1 MQLSSFR
8 QHVIIFAKAAVVS
21 FLAGCSSPISEIEQP
36 TDTTPRM
43 VGITTRS
50 TADISYPMTLY
61 AFYSRS
67 GALAGTTTAFSADDI
82 LTLPLRLGSYHLVAM
97 AGTEGLEKVTS
108 PTADQSIG
116 VPERGYINSAIQMGG
131 VDITVEDKDISA
143 DLEMSYQVAQIDIEL
158 YDIPTDI
165 TAVNVSL
172 SSLYSDMTFRG
183 NLSGEQTI
191 SIPLEK
197 VEGEDD
203 TWKSNTIYT
212 LKGSSTQLTLS
223 ISMTNETSTKTY
235 GYTHTNNLE
244 AGTPYTFIGSYI
256 EGFYLTGAVT
266 SKGWNKPQNI
276 NFTFGIGAGA
286 NEDNGDNEEDNGEND
301 ENEGNN
307 DNTNNS
313 QGTKDDDQ
321 PDDTDASYW
330 VSTIPEA
337 ISIWNGHFVG
347 VATKSSD
354 NTSAE
359 LLLISLQE
367 WEKTTAEA
375 ITVQNEYT
383 ESHLGN
389 WRIPTA
395 AEMTTIASWGKTEN
409 MNTLD
414 RANGKLTNEGGGTKL
429 TNGAY
434 YLCDDGAKIVKFSES
449 KASNAASDVTY
460 RLRLVRTITVKIPQE

>member
-1 MQLSSFR
+1 MQHHSFR
-8 QHVIIFAKAAVVS
+8 ENVIIFAKAAVVS
-21 FLAGCSSPISEIEQP
+21 FLAGCSNPISEMEQP
-36 TDTTPRM
+36 SDTTPRM

-61 AFYSRS
+61 AFYSKS

-116 VPERGYINSAIQMGG
+116 VPEEGYINSAVQIGRA
-131 VDITVEDKDISA
+131 DITVQDKDISA
-143 DLEMSYQVAQIDIEL
+143 DLKMSYQVAQIDIEL
-158 YDIPTDI
+158 HDIPTDV

-203 TWKSNTIYT
+203 TWESNTIYT

-256 EGFYLTGAVT
+256 EGFYLTGSVT
-266 SKGWNKPQNI
+266 SAGWNEPQNI
-276 NFTFGIGAGA
+276 NFTFGVGADAGK
-286 NEDNGDNEEDNGEND
+286 DNGG
-301 ENEGNN
+301 
-307 DNTNNS
+307 
-313 QGTKDDDQ
+313 DDDDDNSNQ
-321 PDDTDASYW
+321 VVIDDDLPDDTDGNYW
-330 VSTIPEA
+330 VTTIPEA

-347 VATKSSD
+347 VVTTSNDTEATV
-354 NTSAE
+354 
-359 LLLISLQE
+359 LLMSLEE
-367 WEKTTAEA
+367 WETTATNA
-375 ITVQNEYT
+375 ATVWDGYSEGNI
-383 ESHLGN
+383 GN
-389 WRIPTA
+389 WRIPTSE
-395 AEMTTIASWGKTEN
+395 EMITIASWGKTEN
-409 MNTLD
+409 SNTLD
-414 RANGKLTNEGGGTKL
+414 KANGKLTNEGGGTKL

-449 KASNAASDVTY
+449 KASNAGSDTY
-460 RLRLVRTITVKIPQE
+460 RLRLVKSITVKIPLE

>member
-1 MQLSSFR
+1 MQHHSFR
-8 QHVIIFAKAAVVS
+8 ENVIIFAKAAVVS
-21 FLAGCSSPISEIEQP
+21 FLAGCSNPISEMEQP
-36 TDTTPRM
+36 SDTTPRM

-116 VPERGYINSAIQMGG
+116 VPEEGYINSAVQIGRA
-131 VDITVEDKDISA
+131 DITVQDKDISA
-143 DLEMSYQVAQIDIEL
+143 DLKMSYQVAQIDIEL
-158 YDIPTDI
+158 HDIPTDV

-203 TWKSNTIYT
+203 TWESNTIYT

-256 EGFYLTGAVT
+256 EGFYLTGSVT
-266 SKGWNKPQNI
+266 SAGWNEPQNI
-276 NFTFGIGAGA
+276 NFTFGVGADAGK
-286 NEDNGDNEEDNGEND
+286 DNGG
-301 ENEGNN
+301 
-307 DNTNNS
+307 
-313 QGTKDDDQ
+313 DDDDDNSNQ
-321 PDDTDASYW
+321 VVIDDDLPDDTDGNYW
-330 VSTIPEA
+330 VTTIPEA

-347 VATKSSD
+347 VVTTSNDTEATV
-354 NTSAE
+354 
-359 LLLISLQE
+359 LLMSLEE
-367 WEKTTAEA
+367 WETTATNA
-375 ITVQNEYT
+375 ATVWDGYSEGNI
-383 ESHLGN
+383 GN
-389 WRIPTA
+389 WRIPTSE
-395 AEMTTIASWGKTEN
+395 EMITIASWGKTEN
-409 MNTLD
+409 SNTLD
-414 RANGKLTNEGGGTKL
+414 KANGKLTNEGGGTKL

-449 KASNAASDVTY
+449 KASNAGSDTY
-460 RLRLVRTITVKIPQE
+460 RLRLVKSITVKIPLE

>member
-1 MQLSSFR
+1 MQHHSFR
-8 QHVIIFAKAAVVS
+8 ENVIIFAKAAVVS
-21 FLAGCSSPISEIEQP
+21 FLAGCSNPISEMEQP
-36 TDTTPRM
+36 SDTTPRM

-61 AFYSRS
+61 AFYSKS

-116 VPERGYINSAIQMGG
+116 VPEEGYINSAVQIGRA
-131 VDITVEDKDISA
+131 DITVQDKDISA
-143 DLEMSYQVAQIDIEL
+143 DLKMSYQVAQIDIEL
-158 YDIPTDI
+158 HDIPTDV

-203 TWKSNTIYT
+203 TWESNTIYT

-256 EGFYLTGAVT
+256 EGFYLTGSVT
-266 SKGWNKPQNI
+266 SAGWNEPQKI
-276 NFTFGIGAGA
+276 NFTFGVGAGA
-286 NEDNGDNEEDNGEND
+286 NEDNEENNEEDN

-307 DNTNNS
+307 DDTNNS
-313 QGTKDDDQ
+313 QGTKDDDL
-321 PDDTDASYW
+321 PDDTDANYW
-330 VSTIPEA
+330 VTTIPEA

-347 VATKSSD
+347 VVTTSNDTEATI
-354 NTSAE
+354 
-359 LLLISLQE
+359 LLMSLEE
-367 WEKTTAEA
+367 WETTAA
-375 ITVQNEYT
+375 NAATVWNGYAEGNI
-383 ESHLGN
+383 GN
-389 WRIPTA
+389 WRIPTTD
-395 AEMTTIASWGKTEN
+395 ELLTIASWGKAANSGTLTLANSILQREEGDKLEN
-409 MNTLD
+409 SQN
-414 RANGKLTNEGGGTKL
+414 
-429 TNGAY
+429 
-434 YLCDDGAKIVKFSES
+434 YLCGDGDKYVQI
-449 KASNAASDVTY
+449 SNDKVQATASDVTY
-460 RLRLVRTITVKIPQE
+460 RLRLVKSITVKIPQE

>member
-1 MQLSSFR
+1 MQHHSFR
-8 QHVIIFAKAAVVS
+8 KNAIIFAKAAAVS
-21 FLAGCSSPISEIEQP
+21 FLAGCSSPINEIEQP
-36 TDTTPRM
+36 TDSSPRM
-43 VGITTRS
+43 VGVTTRS
-50 TADISYPMTLY
+50 AADISYPMTLY
-61 AFYSRS
+61 AFYSKS

-116 VPERGYINSAIQMGG
+116 VPEEGYINSAVQIGRA
-131 VDITVEDKDISA
+131 DITVQDKDISA
-143 DLEMSYQVAQIDIEL
+143 DLKMSYQVAQIDIEL
-158 YDIPTDI
+158 HDIPTDV

-203 TWKSNTIYT
+203 TWESNTIYT

-256 EGFYLTGAVT
+256 EGFYFTGSVT
-266 SKGWNKPQNI
+266 SAGWNEPQNI
-276 NFTFGIGAGA
+276 NFTFGVGAGA
-286 NEDNGDNEEDNGEND
+286 NEDNEENNGEDN

-307 DNTNNS
+307 DDTNNS
-313 QGTKDDDQ
+313 QGTKDDDLS
-321 PDDTDASYW
+321 DDTDANYW
-330 VSTIPEA
+330 VTMIPEA

-347 VATKSSD
+347 AVTKSSD

-359 LLLISLQE
+359 LMLISLQE
-367 WEKTTAEA
+367 WETTAA
-375 ITVQNEYT
+375 NAATVWNGYAEGNI
-383 ESHLGN
+383 GN
-389 WRIPTA
+389 WRIPTTD
-395 AEMTTIASWGKTEN
+395 ELLTIASWGKAANSGTLTLANSILQREEGDKLEN
-409 MNTLD
+409 SHD
-414 RANGKLTNEGGGTKL
+414 
-429 TNGAY
+429 
-434 YLCDDGAKIVKFSES
+434 YLCEDGDKYVQI
-449 KASNAASDVTY
+449 SNDKVQTTASDVTY

>member
-1 MQLSSFR
+1 MQHHSFR
-8 QHVIIFAKAAVVS
+8 KNAIIFAKAAAVS
-21 FLAGCSSPISEIEQP
+21 FLAGCSSPINEMEQP
-36 TDTTPRM
+36 TDSSPRM
-43 VGITTRS
+43 VGVTTRS

-61 AFYSRS
+61 AFYSKS

-116 VPERGYINSAIQMGG
+116 VPEEGYINSAIQMGG

-158 YDIPTDI
+158 HDIPTDI

-212 LKGSSTQLTLS
+212 LNGSSTQLTLS

-256 EGFYLTGAVT
+256 EGFYLTGSVT
-266 SKGWNKPQNI
+266 SAGWNEPQKI
-276 NFTFGIGAGA
+276 NFTFGVGAGA
-286 NEDNGDNEEDNGEND
+286 NEDNEDNGEDNED
-301 ENEGNN
+301 EGNN
-307 DNTNNS
+307 DDTNNS
-313 QGTKDDDQ
+313 QGIKDDDL

-330 VSTIPEA
+330 VTTIPEA

-354 NTSAE
+354 NTSAD

-367 WEKTTAEA
+367 WETTAANATTAWSGYSEGN
-375 ITVQNEYT
+375 I
-383 ESHLGN
+383 ES
-389 WRIPTA
+389 WRIPTSE
-395 AEMTTIASWGKTEN
+395 EMITIASWGKS
-409 MNTLD
+409 
-414 RANGKLTNEGGGTKL
+414 NGNESKLTTVNSKLRSAAGNEL
-429 TNGAY
+429 ANSQN
-434 YLCDDGAKIVKFSES
+434 YLCGDGDKYVQI
-449 KASNAASDVTY
+449 SNDKVQATASDVTY

>member
-1 MQLSSFR
+1 MQHHSFR
-8 QHVIIFAKAAVVS
+8 ENAIIFAKAAVVS
-21 FLAGCSSPISEIEQP
+21 FLAGCSNPISEMEQP
-36 TDTTPRM
+36 SDTTPRM

-116 VPERGYINSAIQMGG
+116 VPEEGYINSAVQIGRA
-131 VDITVEDKDISA
+131 DITVQDKDISA
-143 DLEMSYQVAQIDIEL
+143 DLKMSYQVAQIDIEL
-158 YDIPTDI
+158 HDIPTDV

-183 NLSGEQTI
+183 NLSGKQTI

-256 EGFYLTGAVT
+256 EGFYLTGSVT
-266 SKGWNKPQNI
+266 SAGWNEPQKI
-276 NFTFGIGAGA
+276 NFTFGVGAGA
-286 NEDNGDNEEDNGEND
+286 NEDNEENNEEDN

-307 DNTNNS
+307 DGTNNS
-313 QGTKDDDQ
+313 QGTKDDDL
-321 PDDTDASYW
+321 PDDTDANYW
-330 VSTIPEA
+330 VTTIPEA

-347 VATKSSD
+347 AVTKSSD

-359 LLLISLQE
+359 LMLISLQE
-367 WEKTTAEA
+367 WGTTAA
-375 ITVQNEYT
+375 NAATVWNGYAEDNI
-383 ESHLGN
+383 GD
-389 WRIPTA
+389 WRIPTSE
-395 AEMTTIASWGKTEN
+395 EMITIASWGKS
-409 MNTLD
+409 
-414 RANGKLTNEGGGTKL
+414 NGNESKLTTVNSKLRSAAGNEL
-429 TNGAY
+429 ANSQN
-434 YLCDDGAKIVKFSES
+434 YLCEDGEKYVQI
-449 KASNAASDVTY
+449 SNDKVQTTASDVTY

>member
-1 MQLSSFR
+1 MQHHSFR
-8 QHVIIFAKAAVVS
+8 ENVIIFAKAAVVS
-21 FLAGCSSPISEIEQP
+21 FLAGCSNPISEMEQP
-36 TDTTPRM
+36 SDTTPRM

-116 VPERGYINSAIQMGG
+116 VPEEGYINSAVQIGRA
-131 VDITVEDKDISA
+131 DITVQDKDISA
-143 DLEMSYQVAQIDIEL
+143 DLKMSYQVAQIDIEL
-158 YDIPTDI
+158 HDIPTDV
-165 TAVNVSL
+165 TAINVSL

-256 EGFYLTGAVT
+256 EGFYLTGSVT
-266 SKGWNKPQNI
+266 SAGWNEPQKI
-276 NFTFGIGAGA
+276 NFTFGVGAGA
-286 NEDNGDNEEDNGEND
+286 NEDNEENNEEDN

-307 DNTNNS
+307 DDTNNS
-313 QGTKDDDQ
+313 QGTKDDDL
-321 PDDTDASYW
+321 PDDTDANYW
-330 VSTIPEA
+330 VTTIPEA

-347 VATKSSD
+347 VVTTSNDTEATV
-354 NTSAE
+354 
-359 LLLISLQE
+359 LLMSLEE
-367 WEKTTAEA
+367 WETTAANAA
-375 ITVQNEYT
+375 IVWNGYAEDNI
-383 ESHLGN
+383 GD
-389 WRIPTA
+389 WRIPTSE
-395 AEMTTIASWGKTEN
+395 EMITIASWGKTANSGTLTLANSILQREEGDKLEN
-409 MNTLD
+409 SHN
-414 RANGKLTNEGGGTKL
+414 
-429 TNGAY
+429 
-434 YLCDDGAKIVKFSES
+434 YLCGDGDKYVQI
-449 KASNAASDVTY
+449 SNDKVQTAASDVTY
-460 RLRLVRTITVKIPQE
+460 RLRLVKSITVKIPQE

>member
-1 MQLSSFR
+1 MQHHSFR
-8 QHVIIFAKAAVVS
+8 KNAIIFAKAAAVS
-21 FLAGCSSPISEIEQP
+21 FLAGCSSPINEMEQP
-36 TDTTPRM
+36 TDSSPRM
-43 VGITTRS
+43 VGVTTRS

-61 AFYSRS
+61 AFYSKS

-116 VPERGYINSAIQMGG
+116 VPEEGYINSAVQIGRA
-131 VDITVEDKDISA
+131 DITVQDKDISA
-143 DLEMSYQVAQIDIEL
+143 DLKMSYQVAQIDIEL
-158 YDIPTDI
+158 HDIPTDV

-203 TWKSNTIYT
+203 TWESNTIYT

-256 EGFYLTGAVT
+256 EGFYLTGSVT
-266 SKGWNKPQNI
+266 SAGWNEPQKI
-276 NFTFGIGAGA
+276 NFTFGVGAGA
-286 NEDNGDNEEDNGEND
+286 NEDNEENNEEDN

-307 DNTNNS
+307 DDTNNS
-313 QGTKDDDQ
+313 QGTKDDDL
-321 PDDTDASYW
+321 PDDTDANYW
-330 VSTIPEA
+330 VTTIPEA

-347 VATKSSD
+347 AVTKSSD

-359 LLLISLQE
+359 LMLISLQE
-367 WEKTTAEA
+367 WGTTATNA
-375 ITVQNEYT
+375 ATVWDGYSEGNI
-383 ESHLGN
+383 GN
-389 WRIPTA
+389 WRIPTSE
-395 AEMTTIASWGKTEN
+395 EMITIASWGKTEN
-409 MNTLD
+409 SNTLD
-414 RANGKLTNEGGGTKL
+414 KANGKLTNEGGGTKL
-429 TNGAY
+429 TNGEY

-449 KASNAASDVTY
+449 KASNAGSDTY
-460 RLRLVRTITVKIPQE
+460 RLRLVKSITVKIPQE

>member
-1 MQLSSFR
+1 MQHHSFR
-8 QHVIIFAKAAVVS
+8 ENAIIFAKAAVVS
-21 FLAGCSSPISEIEQP
+21 FLAGCSNPISEMEQP
-36 TDTTPRM
+36 SDTTPRM

-116 VPERGYINSAIQMGG
+116 VPEEGYINSAVQIGRA
-131 VDITVEDKDISA
+131 DITVQDKDISA
-143 DLEMSYQVAQIDIEL
+143 DLKMSYQVAQIDIEL
-158 YDIPTDI
+158 HDIPTDV

-256 EGFYLTGAVT
+256 EGFYLTGSVT
-266 SKGWNKPQNI
+266 SAGWNEPQKI
-276 NFTFGIGAGA
+276 NFTFGVGAGA
-286 NEDNGDNEEDNGEND
+286 NEDNEENNEEDN

-307 DNTNNS
+307 DDTNNS
-313 QGTKDDDQ
+313 QGTKDDDL
-321 PDDTDASYW
+321 PDDTDANYW
-330 VSTIPEA
+330 VTTIPEA

-347 VATKSSD
+347 AVTKSSD

-359 LLLISLQE
+359 LMLISLQE
-367 WEKTTAEA
+367 WGTTAA
-375 ITVQNEYT
+375 NAATVWNGYAEDNI
-383 ESHLGN
+383 GN
-389 WRIPTA
+389 WRIPTTD
-395 AEMTTIASWGKTEN
+395 ELLTIASWGKAANSGTLTLANSILQREEGDKLEN
-409 MNTLD
+409 SQN
-414 RANGKLTNEGGGTKL
+414 
-429 TNGAY
+429 
-434 YLCDDGAKIVKFSES
+434 YLCGDGDKYVQI
-449 KASNAASDVTY
+449 SNDKVQATASDVTY

>member
-36 TDTTPRM
+36 TDTTPRI

-50 TADISYPMTLY
+50 TADISYPITLY
-61 AFYSRS
+61 AFYSKS

-108 PTADQSIG
+108 PTTDQSIG

-131 VDITVEDKDISA
+131 VDITVEDKDISV
-143 DLEMSYQVAQIDIEL
+143 DLEMGYQVAQIDIEL
-158 YDIPTDI
+158 HDIPTDI

-256 EGFYLTGAVT
+256 EGFYLTGSVT
-266 SKGWNKPQNI
+266 SAGWNEPQNI
-276 NFTFGIGAGA
+276 NFTFGVGADAGK
-286 NEDNGDNEEDNGEND
+286 DNGG
-301 ENEGNN
+301 
-307 DNTNNS
+307 
-313 QGTKDDDQ
+313 DDDDDNSNQ
-321 PDDTDASYW
+321 VVIDDDLPDDTDGNYW
-330 VSTIPEA
+330 VTTIPEA

-347 VATKSSD
+347 TVTTSNDSEAT
-354 NTSAE
+354 
-359 LLLISLQE
+359 LLLMSLEE
-367 WEKTTAEA
+367 WETTATNA
-375 ITVQNEYT
+375 ATVWNGYSEGNI
-383 ESHLGN
+383 ES

-395 AEMTTIASWGKTEN
+395 TEMTTIASWGKTEN
-409 MNTLD
+409 RNTLD
-414 RANGKLTNEGGGTKL
+414 KANGKLTNEGGGTKL

-434 YLCDDGAKIVKFSES
+434 YLCDDGANIVKFSET
-449 KASNAASDVTY
+449 KASDAASDVTY
-460 RLRLVRTITVKIPQE
+460 RLRLVKSITVKIPQE